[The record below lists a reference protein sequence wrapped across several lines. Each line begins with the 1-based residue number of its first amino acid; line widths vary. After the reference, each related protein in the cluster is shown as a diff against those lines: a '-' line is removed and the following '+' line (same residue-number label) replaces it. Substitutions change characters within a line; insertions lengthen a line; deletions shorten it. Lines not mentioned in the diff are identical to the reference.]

1 ALRGGGRA
9 PRGGAAAADRAV
21 DATPPEAERRLDAAA
36 PAAQENTWA
45 SACLARATGRL
56 WDDASTLASAV
67 KIWESIGARF
77 ERACTLLLLP
87 GRVSEGH
94 AEFKRLGVR
103 TAEFL
108 HRGTRVGLGAGALHA
123 ECLSTPPRPAATN
136 PSRYRSLRGIAGVGG
151 TAARVWVKKSA
162 RTGARGSALT
172 M

>member
-87 GRVSEGH
+87 SRLNSAWPSLTRPGRSRRVQARSNRRSAEPTSE
-94 AEFKRLGVR
+94 LQ
-103 TAEFL
+103 
-108 HRGTRVGLGAGALHA
+108 
-123 ECLSTPPRPAATN
+123 
-136 PSRYRSLRGIAGVGG
+136 SLNN
-151 TAARVWVKKSA
+151 
-162 RTGARGSALT
+162 LL
-172 M
+172 